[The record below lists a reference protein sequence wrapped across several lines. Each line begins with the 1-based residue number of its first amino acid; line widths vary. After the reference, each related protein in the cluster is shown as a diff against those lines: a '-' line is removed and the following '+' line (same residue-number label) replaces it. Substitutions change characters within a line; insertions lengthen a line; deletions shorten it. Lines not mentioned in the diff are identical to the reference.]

1 MNMDKENL
9 KASIVIGIIGII
21 LIAVI
26 YFRPVSIERNYS
38 GYIYSENN
46 EVGKSAEIKLVGE
59 LKKKL
64 SLNYVFTGS
73 IEVDGIK
80 ENVVLKRIWA
90 KNNIFKTIG
99 YSAFIESKNSETKQY
114 EVNGT
119 LNTSKNFDEI
129 IVKLGKIDIKYN
141 GEYVI
146 CGPSSNREEAK
157 SLLSKMKKII
167 KL

>member
-1 MNMDKENL
+1 MDRVTL

-21 LIAVI
+21 LISVI

-38 GYIYSENN
+38 GYMYAENSEF
-46 EVGKSAEIKLVGE
+46 EKSTEIKLVGE

-80 ENVVLKRIWA
+80 EQVILKRIWA

-99 YSAFIESKNSETKQY
+99 YSAFIETKNSKTGQY
-114 EVNGT
+114 EVTGT
-119 LNTSKNFDEI
+119 LIHQRISM
-129 IVKLGKIDIKYN
+129 KY
-141 GEYVI
+141 
-146 CGPSSNREEAK
+146 
-157 SLLSKMKKII
+157 L
-167 KL
+167 